1 MLLYYSTNKWYG
13 YNDYWCVSI
22 FSLPEVFRVLCWCL
36 AFIYLIIFIKILCTK
51 VFIDFM
57 SNANANDI
65 IIAKQHVVSSTYERR
80 IYAVVIFSA
89 LKSEKGGVF
98 RGIRTSKKIT
108 IPASSLWQIKKRQ
121 RFGEENKK
129 IFTFCT

>member
-1 MLLYYSTNKWYG
+1 
-13 YNDYWCVSI
+13 
-22 FSLPEVFRVLCWCL
+22 
-36 AFIYLIIFIKILCTK
+36 
-51 VFIDFM
+51 M

-121 RFGEENKK
+121 RFGEENKN

>member
-1 MLLYYSTNKWYG
+1 MCLDIQSSGSFSCTVLMPCIYIFNHLYQNLVYEG
-13 YNDYWCVSI
+13 
-22 FSLPEVFRVLCWCL
+22 VF
-36 AFIYLIIFIKILCTK
+36 
-51 VFIDFM
+51 DFM

-108 IPASSLWQIKKRQ
+108 IPASSLWQRRDSDLERKTK
-121 RFGEENKK
+121 
-129 IFTFCT
+129 TFSLFARKGY